1 MTETQE
7 NLLEKNTIDIV
18 GDIDGETAFYVR
30 KAIMRLM
37 AKGCPPVEI
46 YISSNGGS
54 VDYGLDIY
62 DMFKL
67 YKGEKTGI
75 VIGIASSMAAVILQA
90 CEKRKATAHADIL
103 IHHISKG
110 DIKLDVLRDKTR
122 LDEAIKS
129 MEENQLFIYKILG
142 VKTGKDIQAIKEEC
156 AKDESMTAEAALA
169 FGLIDQI
176 I

>member
-7 NLLEKNTIDIV
+7 RLLDKNTVDVV
-18 GDIDGETAFYVR
+18 GDIDGEMAFYVR

-37 AKGCPPVEI
+37 VKGCPPIEI

-75 VIGIASSMAAVILQA
+75 VIGIASSMG
-90 CEKRKATAHADIL
+90 RY
-103 IHHISKG
+103 SSG
-110 DIKLDVLRDKTR
+110 
-122 LDEAIKS
+122 
-129 MEENQLFIYKILG
+129 M
-142 VKTGKDIQAIKEEC
+142 
-156 AKDESMTAEAALA
+156 
-169 FGLIDQI
+169 
-176 I
+176 